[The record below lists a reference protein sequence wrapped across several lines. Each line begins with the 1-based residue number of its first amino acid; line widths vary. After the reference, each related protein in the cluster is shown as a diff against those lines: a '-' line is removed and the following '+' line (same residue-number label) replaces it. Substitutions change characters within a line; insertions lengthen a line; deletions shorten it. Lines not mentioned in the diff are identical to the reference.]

1 MDVTALRN
9 KLSQLGQDH
18 LLEFWDDPDLTDD
31 LRRSLYD
38 DITGTN
44 VEEVLKFFETSTA
57 NMNNSE
63 KVDERMEPIPSELF
77 GSVTR
82 SGKNLD
88 RWYKDGL
95 KQISQGKVGVLLLA
109 GGQGTRLG
117 VKYPKGMYN
126 VGLPSEKTL
135 YQLQAER
142 ILKAQELALELT
154 GEKGVIPWYIMTS
167 EHTKEP
173 TREFFKQHN
182 HFGIGEDDL
191 VLFEQEMLPC
201 VSFEGKI
208 ILDQK
213 HKISRAPDG
222 NGGLYRALGNCK
234 ILDDM
239 ERRGVTY
246 VHVYCVDNI
255 LVKMADPTFIGFC
268 IDKGANCGA
277 KVVEKAYPTEP
288 VGVVCRVDGQYQV
301 VEYSEITLPTAEK
314 RSEDGRLTFSAGNIC
329 NHFFTIEF
337 LKSVVNENESR
348 LRHHVAKKK
357 IPFIDGE
364 GKRIA
369 PEKPNGIKMEKFVFD
384 VFRFSNNFAV
394 FEVLREDEFSPLKNS
409 TKSEK
414 DNPTTARHALLSL
427 HHRWVLNAGGNFID
441 SDGTPIPAIPR
452 YSRVIEDHL
461 NAKCFNTAIRRT
473 KQTHR
478 IVPYEKHTIPT
489 HRESSRRA
497 HDPDCYPVTCEVSPL
512 LSYAGEGLDKIC
524 NGKKFCP
531 PILLNQANVIAE
543 KQDTINTQ

>member
-31 LRRSLYD
+31 LRRSLYS

-117 VKYPKGMYN
+117 VKYPKGMFN

-167 EHTKEP
+167 EHTKGP

-337 LKSVVNENESR
+337 LKSVVKVLYNGENMMINREAIS
-348 LRHHVAKKK
+348 V
-357 IPFIDGE
+357 
-364 GKRIA
+364 
-369 PEKPNGIKMEKFVFD
+369 KMLSLWRTK
-384 VFRFSNNFAV
+384 
-394 FEVLREDEFSPLKNS
+394 LSPLKNS

-427 HHRWVLNAGGNFID
+427 HHRWVLNTGGNFID

-452 YSRVIEDHL
+452 YSRVIEDHM
-461 NAKCFNTAIRRT
+461 NAKCFNTPIRRT
-473 KQTHR
+473 KHTHR
-478 IVPYEKHTIPT
+478 IVPYETHPIPT